1 MSRLDLDTR
10 HIEQAMAAILRDHP
24 WLSQDEDFRR
34 DVLEGE
40 TSGMETL
47 RKIVIALAE
56 TQWMAAS
63 IAETI
68 ERLSERRKRF
78 DRRADALRSLAYRIM
93 AAADLTKVT
102 LPEATLSLL
111 RPPPKVVITD
121 EAAIP
126 PAYLRT
132 MVQPDKIAISK
143 ALKSG
148 EPVAGA
154 ALSNGEPALSVRWT

>member
-10 HIEQAMAAILRDHP
+10 HIEQAMAAILRDYP
-24 WLSQDEDFRR
+24 WLSDDEDFRR
-34 DVLEGE
+34 DVLDGQ

-56 TQWMAAS
+56 ADGLAAG
-63 IAETI
+63 IAGTI
-68 ERLSERRKRF
+68 EQLSERRKRHE
-78 DRRADALRSLAYRIM
+78 RRAETLRSLAYRIM
-93 AAADLTKVT
+93 AAADLTRVT
-102 LPEATLSLL
+102 LPEATLSL
-111 RPPPKVVITD
+111 RPAPPKVVITD
-121 EAAIP
+121 EASIP
-126 PAYLRT
+126 PVYLRT
-132 MVQPDKIAISK
+132 RIEPDKAAIRD

>member
-10 HIEQAMAAILRDHP
+10 HIEQAMAAILRDYP
-24 WLSQDEDFRR
+24 WLSDDEDFRR
-34 DVLEGE
+34 DVLEGQ
-40 TSGMETL
+40 TSGIETL
-47 RKIVIALAE
+47 RKIVIA
-56 TQWMAAS
+56 
-63 IAETI
+63 IAEAKGLANGLDDTI
-68 ERLSERRKRF
+68 EKLTERCKRY
-78 DRRADALRSLAYRIM
+78 DRRADALRSLAHRIM
-93 AAADLTKVT
+93 ASAGLTTVT
-102 LPEATLSLL
+102 LPEATLTLH
-111 RPPPKVVITD
+111 PAPPKVIITD